1 MIRPYSPALL
11 AAVFGVACTPATV
24 CAQGYARMFL
34 NAPEDTDMLMF
45 TYLNTRSNTEGDL
58 DISSP
63 GTEARINVGSF
74 AYARI
79 MSIFGRTGG
88 PGFSIPYLS
97 VDSSDSATGQ
107 SLVDLEGWGDP
118 TLTFDVNIFGA
129 DAMTREQFVLTP
141 SETYL
146 SLHLA
151 LGTPWG
157 SYDPAQAL
165 NTGGNRWNGKAT
177 VNYSITC
184 DEGVSWFDFY
194 AAAKV
199 FGDNDEFFGGRE
211 RSQEPIFSVEAHYSH
226 NVNPRAWLG
235 GGLAYSNGGQ
245 VAVDGLETG
254 AAQNTLKGIASA
266 GCRLWK
272 GSTGIISYNHTLIRP
287 DDSPREGTL
296 LLQLILTF

>member
-1 MIRPYSPALL
+1 MIRLSSPALL
-11 AAVFGVACTPATV
+11 AAVLGVVCTPATV

-34 NAPEDTDMLMF
+34 NAPKDTDMLMF

-58 DISSP
+58 DISAP
-63 GTEARINVGSF
+63 GTESKINVGSF

-97 VDSSDSATGQ
+97 VDSSDSDTGQ

-118 TLTFDVNIFGA
+118 SLTFDVNIFGA

-157 SYDPAQAL
+157 NYDPDEAL

-184 DEGVSWFDFY
+184 DEGISWFDFY
-194 AAAKV
+194 AAAKI

-211 RSQEPIFSVEAHYSH
+211 RSQEPIFSLETYYSH
-226 NVNPRAWLG
+226 NVNPRIWLG

-254 AAQNTLKGIASA
+254 TAQNTVKGIVSA

-296 LLQLILTF
+296 MLQLILTF